1 MDPRQLTMDPRQQ
14 AMDPRQQAMDSRQQS
29 MDPRQ
34 PGLDPRQQAMDPRQ
48 PPRGPQSQREYPLE
62 RKGPPMHP
70 EGGSGFGRVPIHLDD
85 GIPPPRLPM
94 RGAEEGFRCTRRKR
108 YPLTL
113 NLNLT
118 LLAPFR
124 DRSKVRT
131 TCFSVLGPLNPL
143 DVSKVVVL
151 KIITLWMVT
160 LTTKDPLEVHAIRQM
175 ARAPPGVNATCLP
188 KVKDP
193 LEALVIPLLKTK
205 DPREVNATLLLD
217 FSQGGVKDVGR
228 VLPEVLRPPMGVL
241 RMNLLHLKIPEWV
254 EVVPRSIQEDLTRSM
269 ITKGVMGRRK
279 TLSSNTT
286 GRACSQVDLSPEGDL
301 YCRPLCRGSQQLR
314 EEGGGGERRDS
325 RSRDRER
332 GGRDGERGSV
342 ERDRGHHSPSPRDR
356 RRASSDRDNPPEA
369 PAEE

>member
-1 MDPRQLTMDPRQQ
+1 MMAFRLL
-14 AMDPRQQAMDSRQQS
+14 A
-29 MDPRQ
+29 
-34 PGLDPRQQAMDPRQ
+34 
-48 PPRGPQSQREYPLE
+48 SQCEGQKKVWGAVLPCT
-62 RKGPPMHP
+62 PMVR
-70 EGGSGFGRVPIHLDD
+70 FL
-85 GIPPPRLPM
+85 
-94 RGAEEGFRCTRRKR
+94 GFRCTRRKR

-113 NLNLT
+113 NLNLI

-286 GRACSQVDLSPEGDL
+286 GRACSQVDLSPEGGL
-301 YCRPLCRGSQQLR
+301 YCRPLCRGRNNCERKEVAGRGATRGVETGRGAGEMVREAPWRGTGATIRLLR
-314 EEGGGGERRDS
+314 GTA
-325 RSRDRER
+325 
-332 GGRDGERGSV
+332 GGRAAIGTTPRSARGRVTREMISRKLV
-342 ERDRGHHSPSPRDR
+342 AVAGTENESGNNYTFS
-356 RRASSDRDNPPEA
+356 
-369 PAEE
+369 